1 MDKLSW
7 SYIVSF
13 FLVIMAA
20 VLAISYTGEREEL
33 DHYLEVQVKEGDSLW
48 KIADEYKEYDNMSHS
63 EFVKWVQERNNLQS
77 LVVKPETIVIPIEKI
92 NTTMLNIWQ
101 TKNNRKEHLT

>member
-48 KIADEYKEYDNMSHS
+48 KIADEYKEYDNMSHP

-77 LVVKPETIVIPIEKI
+77 LVVKPGETIVIPIEK
-92 NTTMLNIWQ
+92 NKYYNAEYLAN
-101 TKNNRKEHLT
+101 KE